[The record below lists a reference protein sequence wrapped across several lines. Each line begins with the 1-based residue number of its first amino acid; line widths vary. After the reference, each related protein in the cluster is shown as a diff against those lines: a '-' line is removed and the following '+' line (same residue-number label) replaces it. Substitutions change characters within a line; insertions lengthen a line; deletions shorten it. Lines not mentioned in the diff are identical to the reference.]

1 MERPSSKR
9 PQLPRARTP
18 PSTRP
23 SALVEQRTRAVWWQE
38 STMERPSSKR
48 PQLPRARTPP
58 STRPSARKPRV
69 ASRPLSWAE
78 TPTLFLDQRLT
89 PVAAS
94 MRQVTPSARTHPL
107 PLGPPRALWELESM
121 ETSSTSMTMATLV
134 VETAIPMALPTPSPL
149 ETPLARPTQE
159 TIPSILSSRLV
170 QLASRLASP
179 PLWASVSTVQ
189 KQPLVP
195 PLATPWPSLM
205 WRLRRSMTE
214 LVVLSTLTQRPLTL
228 PRALE
233 STEATSFP

>member
-1 MERPSSKR
+1 M
-9 PQLPRARTP
+9 
-18 PSTRP
+18 
-23 SALVEQRTRAVWWQE
+23 
-38 STMERPSSKR
+38 
-48 PQLPRARTPP
+48 
-58 STRPSARKPRV
+58 
-69 ASRPLSWAE
+69 
-78 TPTLFLDQRLT
+78 
-89 PVAAS
+89 
-94 MRQVTPSARTHPL
+94 
-107 PLGPPRALWELESM
+107 GELESM
-121 ETSSTSMTMATLV
+121 EISSTSMTMATLV
-134 VETAIPMALPTPSPL
+134 VETAIPMALPTPWPL

-233 STEATSFP
+233 STEATSFLVPRPTRSPREHPLGAPMATARLSRPLARREPWVPSVLQPRLLDMDLEWRVPVLQSPVAPLPTDSVQMDLPLLWASMANQQRWLWAAVKS